1 MNIFKT
7 VALVAFIG
15 ASSACARVFR
25 VLSTEPA
32 FCNGL
37 ECPKFTVEKTTK
49 EYELRMYPTS
59 SWVSTNIVGMDYDK
73 ATSEGFHRLFDYISG
88 ANELNMKIDMTAPV
102 TTRVIPGPGP
112 ACESNFT
119 VSFFVPF
126 KYQENP
132 PKPTSPDVF
141 ISSLPEFEA
150 YVRSFK
156 GFAGQDE
163 YLKEAATLAAD
174 LSNATISHHTDFFY
188 TAGYDSP
195 FKPFNRHNEVWYF
208 KM

>member
-1 MNIFKT
+1 MAQLQVFSL
-7 VALVAFIG
+7 LVLIGVTYGRFITNLG
-15 ASSACARVFR
+15 
-25 VLSTEPA
+25 EPS

-37 ECPKFTVEKTTK
+37 ECPKFTTEKTTK
-49 EYELRMYPTS
+49 EYELRMYQAS
-59 SWVSTNIVGMDYDK
+59 VWVSTTIIGLDYNK
-73 ATSEGFHRLFDYISG
+73 ATEEGFHRLFDYISG
-88 ANELNMKIDMTAPV
+88 ANELHKKIDMTAPV
-102 TTRVIPGPGP
+102 ITRVIPGAGP

-126 KYQENP
+126 EYQSNP
-132 PKPTSPDVF
+132 AKPTSPDVF
-141 ISSLPEFEA
+141 ISQLPEFEG

-156 GFAGQDE
+156 GFANQDD
-163 YLKEAATLAAD
+163 YLKEAANLAHALTNDTL
-174 LSNATISHHTDFFY
+174 SYHSDFFY